1 MEKLLSEISDAGQTG
16 YSIPEIDVPFKP
28 LDSLLPKEL
37 CRDDAP
43 ALPEVSEV
51 DIRRHFTRLSQLN
64 YALTTQ
70 FYPLGSCTMKYNP
83 TVNEKIANLPG
94 LKNLH
99 PYQPES
105 TLQGVLEILHGLQ
118 SSLCEIAGMDAFT
131 LQPAAGAHGEFT
143 AMLMIRNYFLAK
155 GEKRTKIIVPDSA
168 HGTNPASAALA
179 GFEIIVVHSE
189 PDGHMDTE
197 KLKAAVTPEVAAI
210 MLTAPNTLGVFEKDI
225 LLIAEIMHKNGSLL
239 YYDGANLNA
248 LMGTARPGDLGFD
261 IMHINLHKTFSTP
274 HGGGGPGSGPVGVK
288 KHLEQYLPTPM
299 VVKEGNTFRFDHNRP
314 KSIGKVRSY
323 YGNLP
328 VLVKAYAYIVA
339 LGAEGLKA
347 ASEQAVINANYML
360 ARLKDLF
367 PAPAGDRC
375 MHEFV
380 LSGKPLGTYGVKTL
394 DLAKRLLDYGYY
406 APTIYFP
413 LIVED
418 AIMIEP
424 TETESK
430 ATMDEFIE
438 VLKKIAAEAAS
449 DPQLLKNAPHTTPV
463 SRLNEVEAA
472 RKPILCFN

>member
-1 MEKLLSEISDAGQTG
+1 MEKLLSEISDAGQAG
-16 YSIPEIDVPFKP
+16 YSIPEVDVPLKP
-28 LDSLLPKEL
+28 IDSLLPKEL
-37 CRDDAP
+37 RREEAP
-43 ALPEVSEV
+43 GLPQVSEV

-118 SSLCEIAGMDAFT
+118 TSLCEIAGMDAFT

-143 AMLMIRNYFLAK
+143 ALLMIRNYFLAR

-189 PDGHMDTE
+189 PDGHLDTE
-197 KLKAAVTPEVAAI
+197 KLKETLTPEVAAI

-225 LLIAEIMHKNGSLL
+225 LLIAEIMHNNGSLL

-274 HGGGGPGSGPVGVK
+274 HGGGGPGAGPVGVK
-288 KHLEQYLPTPM
+288 KHLEEYLPSPL
-299 VVKEGNTFRFDHNRP
+299 VVKKGETFLFDNNRP

-328 VLVKAYAYIVA
+328 VLIKAYAYIVA

-360 ARLKDLF
+360 SRLKGLF
-367 PAPAGDRC
+367 PAPAGNRC

-380 LSGKPLGTYGVKTL
+380 LSGKPLGAYGVKTL

-430 ATMDEFIE
+430 ATMDEFVE
-438 VLKKIAAEAAS
+438 VLKKIATEAAEN
-449 DPQLLKNAPHTTPV
+449 PQLLKDAPHTTPV

>member
-1 MEKLLSEISDAGQTG
+1 MEKLLSELSNAGQGG
-16 YSIPEIDVPFKP
+16 YSIPEIDVPIKP
-28 LDSLLPKEL
+28 IDNLLPKEL
-37 CRDDAP
+37 GRDSAP
-43 ALPEVSEV
+43 QLPEISEV

-64 YALTTQ
+64 YSLATQ

-99 PYQPES
+99 PYQPQS

-143 AMLMIRNYFLAK
+143 SLLMIRNYFKAK
-155 GEKRTKIIVPDSA
+155 GEHRTKIIVPDSA

-179 GFEIIVVHSE
+179 GFEIVVVHSE
-189 PDGHMDTE
+189 PDGHLDTT
-197 KLKAAVTPEVAAI
+197 KLKEAITPETAAI

-225 LLIAEIMHKNGSLL
+225 LVIADIMHKNGSLL

-248 LMGTARPGDLGFD
+248 LMGTARPGDMGFD

-274 HGGGGPGSGPVGVK
+274 HGGGGPGAGPVGVK
-288 KHLEQYLPTPM
+288 KHLEPFLPSPM
-299 VVKEGNTFRFDHNRP
+299 VVKEGNIFRFDNDRP
-314 KSIGKVRSY
+314 KSIGKVRSF

-328 VLVKAYAYIVA
+328 VLIKAYAYIVA
-339 LGAEGLKA
+339 LGAEGLKS

-360 ARLKDLF
+360 ALLKGVF
-367 PAPAGDRC
+367 PAPAGNRC

-380 LSGKPLGTYGVKTL
+380 LSGKPLAAHGVKTL

-430 ATMDEFIE
+430 ATMDEFVE
-438 VLKKIAAEAAS
+438 TLKKIVAEAAS
-449 DPQLLKNAPHTTPV
+449 NPQLLKDAPQNTPV

-472 RKPILCFN
+472 RKPTLCFS